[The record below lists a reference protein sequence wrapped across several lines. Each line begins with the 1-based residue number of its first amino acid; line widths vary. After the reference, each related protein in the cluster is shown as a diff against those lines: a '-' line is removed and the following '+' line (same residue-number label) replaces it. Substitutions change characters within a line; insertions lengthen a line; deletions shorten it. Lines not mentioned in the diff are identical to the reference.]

1 MENNIPLAKKVEFK
15 ELEPNKGS
23 FEIQPLYP
31 GYGLTLGNTL
41 RRVLLS
47 SLGGGAIETVKIK
60 GVEHEFSTLE
70 WMKEDI
76 VDVILNLK
84 QVRIKLSPEVMKQ
97 AEETGEPIKLN
108 IELKGAKDVTAKDFK
123 KVAGVE
129 VANPDLKIATLTDA
143 AANLEMEVTVGYG
156 LGYSPTEERKD
167 RDYEIGMIAVDTIY
181 TPIKRV
187 GYDIDNVRVGDMTD
201 WDKLTLNLETDGT
214 VGCEEAF
221 KSAVEIL
228 VDQFKALL
236 NHGQEESE
244 TVAEEVV
251 EEKEE
256 EVKEEE
262 TKEEDKE

>member
-1 MENNIPLAKKVEFK
+1 MENNIPLAQKVEFK
-15 ELEPNKGS
+15 EMEQNKGS

-47 SLGGGAIETVKIK
+47 SLGGGAIETLKIK

-76 VDVILNLK
+76 VDVVLNLK

-123 KVAGVE
+123 KTAGVE

-167 RDYEIGMIAVDTIY
+167 RDYEIGMMAVDAIY

-187 GYDIDNVRVGDMTD
+187 GYDIDNVRVGDMTN
-201 WDKLTLNLETDGT
+201 WDKLTLNIETDGT
-214 VGCEEAF
+214 IGCEEAF
-221 KSAVEIL
+221 KKAVEIL
-228 VDQFKALL
+228 VDQFGALL
-236 NHGQEESE
+236 NPGEAEA
-244 TVAEEVV
+244 VVEEVV

>member
-1 MENNIPLAKKVEFK
+1 MENNIPLVQKVEFK

-31 GYGLTLGNTL
+31 GYGLTVGNTL

-97 AEETGEPIKLN
+97 SEETGEPIKLN

-129 VANPDLKIATLTDA
+129 VTNPDLKISTLTDA

-167 RDYEIGMIAVDTIY
+167 RDYEIGMMAIDAIY
-181 TPIKRV
+181 TPVKRV
-187 GYDIDNVRVGDMTD
+187 GYDIENVRVGDMTN

-214 VGCEEAF
+214 VNCEDAF
-221 KSAVEIL
+221 KKAVEIL
-228 VDQFKALL
+228 ADQFGALL
-236 NHGQEESE
+236 NPGQEEE
-244 TVAEEVV
+244 V
-251 EEKEE
+251 EE
-256 EVKEEE
+256 KEEE
-262 TKEEDKE
+262 TKEEVKE